1 MAKQKW
7 YVVRKGKET
16 GIFTSRD
23 ECKARVNGFAGAQY
37 KSYES
42 QIEAEKA
49 FSGHYGDAV
58 KMKKGKEGERR
69 VKKDFYKQVVEHNSI
84 CVDAACS
91 SNPGVL
97 EWQCVETIS

>member
-1 MAKQKW
+1 MTKQKW

-23 ECKARVNGFAGAQY
+23 ECKTKVNGFAGAQY
-37 KSYES
+37 RSYES
-42 QIEAEKA
+42 QTEAEKA
-49 FSGHYGDAV
+49 FSQSYGSQITHKTRTKPITIHYVD
-58 KMKKGKEGERR
+58 
-69 VKKDFYKQVVEHNSI
+69 VVDRNSI